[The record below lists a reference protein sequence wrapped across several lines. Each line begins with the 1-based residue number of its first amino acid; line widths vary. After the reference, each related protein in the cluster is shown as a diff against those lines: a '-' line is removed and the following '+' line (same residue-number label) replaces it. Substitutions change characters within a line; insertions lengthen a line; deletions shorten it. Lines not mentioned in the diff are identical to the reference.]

1 MGNETIQYRR
11 LNACTFDEALSL
23 WNRGFTGYY
32 SDMTRT
38 MEQLLN
44 SFAANSIKPELSVA
58 AFVCDDPAGFVFIA
72 TKIVDGR
79 KWAWNGGTGVAP
91 EYRGKGIAKA
101 LMREAQRVFAEEGV
115 DCAILEVVCRNEHAI
130 SAYESGGF
138 SKTDRIIGLVHKG
151 TLDEQSF
158 PVPDSSPGLQAEYGK
173 ASAAAELDF
182 YRDVAAWECM
192 WHNIKNGEA
201 LIVRDQFGE
210 AAAYALFSRTFDKQ
224 GNMETAN
231 LLQCEPAPGREDRDA
246 LFAFALRSVYGPLDR
261 ACTRS
266 TANLSTAN
274 PEVIDMLKVAG
285 FETRYEQYLMVMD
298 RSGEPKPQ

>member
-1 MGNETIQYRR
+1 MENGTIRFGR
-11 LNACTFDEALSL
+11 LNACTFDDALSL

-32 SDMTRT
+32 SDMTRN
-38 MEQLLN
+38 MEHLIN
-44 SFAANSIKPELSVA
+44 SFAASSIKPELSVV
-58 AFVCDDPAGFVFIA
+58 AFVNDDPAGFVFIA

-101 LMREAQRVFAEEGV
+101 LMREAQRIFAEEGV
-115 DCAILEVVCRNEHAI
+115 DCAILEVVCQNEHAI

-138 SKTDRIIGLVHKG
+138 RKTDRIAGLAHKG

-158 PVPDSSPGLQAEYGK
+158 RIPDSAWGLQADYGK
-173 ASAAAELDF
+173 ASAAAALDF
-182 YRDVAAWECM
+182 YREVAPWDCM

-201 LIVRDQFGE
+201 LVVRDQFGE

-224 GNMETAN
+224 GNMEAAT
-231 LLQCEPAPGREDRDA
+231 LFQCEAAPGREDRDA
-246 LFAFALRSVYGPLDR
+246 LFAFALRGVYGPLDR
-261 ACTRS
+261 ECSRS
-266 TANLSTAN
+266 TANLSTSN
-274 PEVIDMLKVAG
+274 PEVIDMLKAAG

-298 RSGEPKPQ
+298 RSGERKP